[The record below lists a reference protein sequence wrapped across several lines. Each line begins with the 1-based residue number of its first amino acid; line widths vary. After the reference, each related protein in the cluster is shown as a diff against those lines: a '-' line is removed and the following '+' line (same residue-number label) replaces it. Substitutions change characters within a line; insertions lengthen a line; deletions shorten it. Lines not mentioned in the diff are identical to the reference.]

1 MGNDRLDMNTD
12 GHKGGRIDLP
22 HHHHDGEDDDFL
34 SLIPKSFSFEA
45 TSDSLKQ
52 IGDST
57 RLKIFWI
64 LCHREE
70 CVINIAAIMDM
81 SSPAV
86 AHHLKLLRDSGLV
99 TTRREGKEMYYK
111 AADTPIVHVL
121 HRSIE
126 EIMEI
131 RCPDSL
137 SPDHENT

>member
-1 MGNDRLDMNTD
+1 MNE
-12 GHKGGRIDLP
+12 HIHLP
-22 HHHHDGEDDDFL
+22 HHHHEGDDDRFL
-34 SLIPKSFSFEA
+34 KNIPESFSFEV
-45 TSDSLKQ
+45 TSDSIRQ
-52 IGDST
+52 IGDPT

-70 CVINIAAIMDM
+70 CVMNIAAIMDM

-86 AHHLKLLRDSGLV
+86 AHHLKLLKESGLV
-99 TTRREGKEMYYK
+99 VTRREGKEMYYR

-121 HRSIE
+121 HHSIE

-137 SPDHENT
+137 SPDHEVFKA